1 MANFNESYRITRGLE
16 GGYANDPLDNGGETY
31 CGISRKFHPALAIWA
46 IIDNKPHPI
55 KWNTIFKA
63 LESRV
68 RAFFIQ
74 EFWQKLYLDYIK
86 QSLANQL
93 FDFAVNSGKG
103 RAVKELQTALNSF
116 GERLKVD
123 GAIGRNT
130 LAAISRHDS
139 DTLAK
144 NLHARRTLFIKEEA
158 KEQPHYSD
166 NWNYRLSVLKSH
178 LPSVFGV
185 GFGLAALTTVFF

>member
-1 MANFNESYRITRGLE
+1 MAVFNLAYRITKPLE
-16 GGYANDPLDNGGETY
+16 GGYVNDPRDNGKETY
-31 CGISRKFHPALAIWA
+31 CGISRKYHPDLPIWA
-46 IIDNKPHPI
+46 MLDRKPHPI
-55 KWNTIFKA
+55 KPNTIFPA

-68 RAFFIQ
+68 RNFFIR
-74 EFWQKLYLDYIK
+74 EYWQKLYLDYIK

-103 RAVKELQTALNSF
+103 RAVKELQAALNSF
-116 GERLKVD
+116 GEGLKVD
-123 GAIGRNT
+123 GVIGQNT

-144 NLHARRTLFIKEEA
+144 NLHARRTLFLKEVA
-158 KEQPHYSD
+158 KRQPHYAN
-166 NWNYRLSVLKSH
+166 NWNRRLNILKSH

-185 GFGLAALTTVFF
+185 GLGLAALTTVFF

>member
-1 MANFNESYRITRGLE
+1 MAVFNIAYKITKPLE
-16 GGYANDPLDNGGETY
+16 GGYVNDPRDNGGETY
-31 CGISRKFHPALAIWA
+31 CGISRRFHPDLQIWRILDQKA
-46 IIDNKPHPI
+46 HPI
-55 KWNTIFKA
+55 KWNTIFKP
-63 LESRV
+63 LENRV
-68 RAFFIQ
+68 RAFFIR
-74 EFWQKLYLDYIK
+74 EYWKKLYLEYMK

-123 GAIGRNT
+123 GAIGQKT

-144 NLHARRTLFIKEEA
+144 NLHARRSLFLKEES
-158 KEQPHYSD
+158 KNQPHYAK
-166 NWNYRLSVLKSH
+166 NWNRRLNILKSH
-178 LPSVFGV
+178 LPSVFSV
-185 GFGLAALTTVFF
+185 GLGLAALTTVFF